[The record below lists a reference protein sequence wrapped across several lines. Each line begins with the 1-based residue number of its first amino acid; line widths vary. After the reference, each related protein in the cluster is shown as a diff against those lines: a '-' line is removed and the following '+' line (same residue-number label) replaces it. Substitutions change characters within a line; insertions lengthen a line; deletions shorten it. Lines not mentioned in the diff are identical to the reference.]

1 MTRAFADKI
10 GADGFTPDAGSP
22 ANLQKQCKIKKYVIL
37 LLMEKTDKSSI
48 SVQPDYSEPDSKGRV
63 TIPIDLRFSDMDANG
78 HLFFGNYFTLFDTAF
93 LEYLKVIGFSFDM
106 FCQNQLNFYY
116 VEANSRYKAP
126 VKYGDELSIRVW
138 VENFGCTS
146 FTIKFEAFNKT
157 NDKVAATGLIVAV
170 VVNKETEK
178 PTPLPEKFKKAIENK
193 P

>member
-1 MTRAFADKI
+1 MKKQEKKNTSSQSI
-10 GADGFTPDAGSP
+10 HNYPAG
-22 ANLQKQCKIKKYVIL
+22 KKRI
-37 LLMEKTDKSSI
+37 
-48 SVQPDYSEPDSKGRV
+48 
-63 TIPIDLRFSDMDANG
+63 TIPMELRFSDMDANG